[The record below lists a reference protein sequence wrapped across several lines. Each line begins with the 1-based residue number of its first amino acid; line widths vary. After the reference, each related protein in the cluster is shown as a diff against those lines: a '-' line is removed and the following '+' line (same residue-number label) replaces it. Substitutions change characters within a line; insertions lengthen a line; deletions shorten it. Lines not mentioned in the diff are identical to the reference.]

1 MRSLRFSLFLLL
13 GILTF
18 SLSSCDAIAGT
29 FKPGA
34 YTGIIGVVPI
44 IALLISVISKVRG
57 GGGSNHAQSPENLE
71 LLITDFLLLVSE
83 L

>member
-1 MRSLRFSLFLLL
+1 MRSLRFSLFL

-29 FKPGA
+29 FKTGT

-57 GGGSNHAQSPENLE
+57 GGSNHVQSPENL
-71 LLITDFLLLVSE
+71 
-83 L
+83 